1 MSPPEPV
8 RARRDLFDSDDEGVD
23 FLEVDVVAAAP
34 PQIVPV
40 CCLSL
45 YEYVF
50 DIIICF
56 FLWLLFSLLLL
67 L

>member
-1 MSPPEPV
+1 MSPIEPE
-8 RARRDLFDSDDEGVD
+8 RAHHDLFDSDDEGVV

-45 YEYVF
+45 YKYVLTYLSVSF
-50 DIIICF
+50 SGCC
-56 FLWLLFSLLLL
+56 FSLLLL